1 MYFHVI
7 QDDVTSE
14 IIISDLMEEQ
24 PPARTVLDIQD
35 TRRYFESQ
43 SRTQDQHL
51 LTNGV
56 RKQTTTDQHILITI
70 WR

>member
-1 MYFHVI
+1 
-7 QDDVTSE
+7 
-14 IIISDLMEEQ
+14 MEEQ

-43 SRTQDQHL
+43 SRSQDQHP

-56 RKQTTTDQHILITI
+56 RKPDNH
-70 WR
+70 